1 MNKASAAPDGD
12 YVLGTHDEEVER
24 LGIQHRLWR
33 HRVLDAWRRARIG
46 VGQRVADIGAG
57 PGYAAIDLAEIVGP
71 RGEVTAL
78 ERSVRFLEVMRKR
91 AAARGLGNLTA
102 KEIDLDEQAL
112 GIDGLD
118 AAWCRW
124 VLSFVRRPA
133 VVVERIAGALKPGGR
148 AVFHEYVDY
157 GTWACVPPLPSHAG
171 FVAAVMT
178 SWRASGGEPDIAQQL
193 PGMLAAAGLRIVVAE
208 PVVYLLAPED
218 PMWEWP
224 ASYIA
229 SGRAR
234 LVELGHLT
242 AADSQ
247 RLEREFAAL
256 TANPAAR
263 MLTPLV
269 LEVIALK
276 P

>member
-1 MNKASAAPDGD
+1 MNKTSAAPAGD
-12 YVLGTHDEEVER
+12 YVLGTHDDEVER

-33 HRVLDAWRRARIG
+33 HRVLDCWRRARIG
-46 VGQRVADIGAG
+46 AGQRVADIGAG
-57 PGYAAIDLAEIVGP
+57 PGYAAMDLAEIVGP
-71 RGEVTAL
+71 RGAVTAF

-91 AAARGLGNLTA
+91 AAARGLGNLIAQET
-102 KEIDLDEQAL
+102 DLDEQPL
-112 GIDGLD
+112 GIAGLD

-133 VVVERIAGALKPGGR
+133 VVVEKIAGALKPGGR
-148 AVFHEYVDY
+148 AVFHEYVAY
-157 GTWACVPPLPSHAG
+157 GTWACVPPLPSHAR
-171 FVAAVMT
+171 FVEAVMT

-193 PGMLAAAGLRIVVAE
+193 PGMLAAAGLHIVTAE
-208 PVVYLLAPED
+208 PVVYLLTPAD
-218 PMWEWP
+218 PMWGWP

-229 SGRAR
+229 SGRER
-234 LVELGHLT
+234 LVELGHLS

-256 TANPAAR
+256 TANPEAR
-263 MLTPLV
+263 MLTPLL

-276 P
+276 S